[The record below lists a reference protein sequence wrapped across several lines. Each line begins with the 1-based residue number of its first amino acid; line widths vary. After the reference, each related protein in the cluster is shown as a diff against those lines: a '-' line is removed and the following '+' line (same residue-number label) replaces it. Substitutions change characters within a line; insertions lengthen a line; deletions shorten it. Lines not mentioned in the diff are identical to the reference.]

1 MSKTKISAR
10 NQNLL
15 WAISGGRC
23 EFEGCNKPLYKD
35 ILTKKGCN
43 NAYIAHIVA
52 DSPDGP
58 RGDVERSPLLADDIN
73 NLMLMCDSHHRLIDN
88 EAEEYPEYRL
98 LEMKRKHE
106 DRIARVTAISP
117 NMGTNIIL
125 YGANIGQHAAA
136 LSYDGAC
143 EALGEDYY
151 PAEDHPIEIGL
162 KNYEGRD
169 NSDRY
174 WGTEEDNLCT
184 HMEKQVLSHIRNGE
198 SMHYSVFALAP
209 QPLLIK
215 LGTLLNDMHN
225 VRVYQKHREPNT
237 WRWLNDSETLQ
248 YELRTPENYDGIPV
262 MVIGLSATITHDRI
276 IAVLGGDVSIWHISI
291 PSPNNDCMKNE
302 QSLVEF
308 GRCIRRAMDT
318 IKAHHGCRELHI
330 FSAMP
335 VSAAIEL
342 GRVWMPKA
350 DMPLV
355 IYDQNKDRGGFYKT
369 ITIE

>member
-1 MSKTKISAR
+1 MSNTKISQR

-23 EFEGCNKPLYKD
+23 EFEGCNRPLYED
-35 ILTKKGCN
+35 ILTRKRYN

-73 NLMLMCDSHHRLIDN
+73 NLMLMCDNHHRLIDTN
-88 EAEEYPEYRL
+88 IEEYPEYRL

-151 PAEDHPIEIGL
+151 PAEGHPIEIGL

-262 MVIGLSATITHDRI
+262 IVIGLSATITHDRI
-276 IAVLGGDVSIWHISI
+276 IEVLGGDVSIWHISI
-291 PSPNNDCMKNE
+291 PSPNNDCMRNE

-308 GRCIRRAMDT
+308 RGLVRYAMDT
-318 IKAHHGCRELHI
+318 IKTHHGCRELHI
-330 FSAMP
+330 FPAMP

>member
-35 ILTKKGCN
+35 ILTKKGYN

-136 LSYDGAC
+136 LSYDSAC

-151 PAEDHPIEIGL
+151 PAEDHPIEIGF
-162 KNYEGRD
+162 KNSECRD
-169 NSDRY
+169 SIDGY
-174 WGTEEDNLCT
+174 WSTEVNNLCA
-184 HMEKQVLSHIRNGE
+184 HMERRVLSHIRNGE
-198 SMHYSVFALAP
+198 PMHYSIFALAP

-248 YELRTPENYDGIPV
+248 YELRTPENYGGIPV

-276 IAVLGGDVSIWHISI
+276 IEALGGDVSIWHIVI
-291 PSPNNDCMKNE
+291 PNPNNDCMRNE

-335 VSAAIEL
+335 VSAAIEF

-355 IYDQNKDRGGFYKT
+355 IYDQNKERGGFYKT